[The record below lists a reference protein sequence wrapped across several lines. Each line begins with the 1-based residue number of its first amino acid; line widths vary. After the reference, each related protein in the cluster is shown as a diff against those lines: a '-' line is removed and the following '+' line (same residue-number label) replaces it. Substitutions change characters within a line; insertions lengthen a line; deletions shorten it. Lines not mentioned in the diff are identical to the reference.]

1 MNEQTRSEFLA
12 LFSTA
17 LDDGIIGY
25 YINKFALS
33 DDMSYLV
40 MLNKLM
46 SQGVNRRDA
55 MSIVIFEYLITE
67 LRDEILSMSAN

>member
-25 YINKFALS
+25 YINKFTLS
-33 DDMSYLV
+33 NDMSYLV

-67 LRDEILSMSAN
+67 VREEMLSMSAN

>member
-25 YINKFALS
+25 YINKFTLS

-67 LRDEILSMSAN
+67 LREEMLSMSAN

>member
-25 YINKFALS
+25 YINKFTLS

-67 LRDEILSMSAN
+67 LREEILSMSAN